1 MATAYPI
8 EANHQIYMVID
19 DCTTVYAAVVIG
31 RVTDEIFGDFM
42 SSGLMVTVSRDCL
55 KSTTTTTGL
64 YAVTGYPDQAFPN
77 LNMASDAVDLAFSVP
92 GFQSQNLHVIIPQ
105 NATFPVNA
113 ADLALR
119 RLPVSLQGRVVDKT
133 NRNPI
138 SGALVL
144 SIDNPVS
151 PPAIHALALRSPL
164 YLPHAN
170 ATPVQNVTITP
181 SAAFQLTT
189 DAAAGTTVLNFSSR
203 SGMGANSILQ
213 LSNQSRSILEYCIVD
228 HLGSGAANQP
238 GQVFIRQPLNRSYAA
253 GAATSVRAVT
263 AAPSGAPAQLSGN
276 ADAGDGILLATQ
288 LLNGNAL
295 VVDPGTPANTE
306 YHELGALTDNDG
318 YYGITGAGRTRE
330 LFLQAS
336 HGGSTSDPV
345 DWFLQFERNVNIV
358 NFLL

>member
-1 MATAYPI
+1 MATAYSI
-8 EANHQIYMVID
+8 EANNEIYTVVD
-19 DCTTVYAAVVIG
+19 DCITVYAAVIIG
-31 RVTDEIFGDFM
+31 RVTDEILGDFV
-42 SSGLMVTVSRDCL
+42 SSGFTVTVSRDGL

-77 LNMASDAVDLAFSVP
+77 LNVASDAVDLGFSAP

-105 NATFPVNA
+105 NATFPVTA
-113 ADLALR
+113 SDIALR
-119 RLPVSLQGRVVDKT
+119 RLPVSLQGQVADKT
-133 NRNPI
+133 NRNRI

-170 ATPVQNVTITP
+170 ATSVQNVTITP
-181 SAAFQLTT
+181 GAPFQLTT
-189 DAAAGTTVLNFSSR
+189 DAVGGTAVLNFSNRIGLS
-203 SGMGANSILQ
+203 ANSILQ
-213 LSNQSRSILEYCIVD
+213 LSNQSKSILEYCIVD
-228 HLGSGAANQP
+228 HLGLGAANQP
-238 GQVFIRQPLNRSYAA
+238 GQVFIRQPLNRTYAA
-253 GAATSVRAVT
+253 GAASSVQTVT
-263 AAPSGAPAQLSGN
+263 AVPSGAPVQLSGN

-288 LLNGNAL
+288 LLTGNTL
-295 VVDPGTPANTE
+295 VIDPGTPANTE

-336 HGGSTSDPV
+336 HSGSTSTI
-345 DWFLQFERNVNIV
+345 DWYLQFERNINIV